1 MTKNEQVF
9 STDWLGRTLT
19 IKTGKLAKQANAAV
33 IVQYGDTVVLATVVQ
48 AKQERE
54 GIDHFPLM
62 VDFEER
68 LYAAGIIKG
77 SRWIKREGRPTD
89 DAILTGRMIDR
100 SIRPLFADESKN
112 EVQVIITVLSADQKN
127 DHDIVSLVAASAV
140 LSISGLNWN
149 GPIGGIRV
157 GRINNQF
164 IFNPTYEEREQS
176 DLDLIVAGTAKKVIM
191 IEAGAS
197 EIKED
202 EMFKAIQAGQKEL
215 QKSIE
220 LISSVV
226 KAIEDK
232 SPSASAVKAKKLL
245 SSEELEAEQEKEKI
259 FAQAQEWLDKNIKDV
274 LFDKI
279 YYTKGERK
287 AAVEVIKQGLDQ
299 YLFEQGVGKDRRE
312 QAVKHLVEK
321 AVEAE
326 VTKAILDN
334 KQRVDSRKLDEIR
347 DLNVEVST
355 LPRNHGSGLFSR
367 GETQVMSIITLG
379 PSGVEQMLEGIE
391 GTGTKRFMHHYNF
404 PPYSVGEVKFL
415 RGPGRRDIGH
425 GSLVEK
431 ALEPIIPAKEKFP
444 YTIRVVSETL
454 GSNGSSSMASTCAS
468 SLALMDAGVP
478 VKKAVAGIAMGLA
491 SNEDMSRW
499 EILTDIQDLEDGKGG
514 MDFKIIGT
522 GDGITAIQLDTK
534 TDGLTDEIIEKTLKQ
549 GLKARLEILQAMNQ
563 VIDKPCP
570 DLSPYAPR
578 IISFH
583 IDPERIREVIG
594 VGGKIINKI
603 IEETGVSID
612 IEDDGLV
619 MVCGV
624 EPGKTQQA
632 VEQIKNIVREFKAG
646 EIFTGKVVRL
656 MDFGAFVELTPGH
669 DGMVHVSELAPYR
682 VEKPSDFV
690 DVGDTVQV
698 KIKEID
704 EQSRV
709 NLTMKGLPEN
719 EHLWKDEKGKS
730 DGFSS
735 PRFNNSGGYNRYSPR
750 GGAGS
755 PRGGYNNNRGGF
767 RDRFSR
773 SDNSDNRDKFRR

>member
-33 IVQYGDTVVLATVVQ
+33 TVQYGDTVVLATVVQ

-54 GIDHFPLM
+54 GIDYFPLM

-100 SIRPLFADESKN
+100 SIRPLFNDESKN

-157 GRINNQF
+157 GRINNEF

-220 LISSVV
+220 LIQDLQKNVEAKHILPV
-226 KAIEDK
+226 KE
-232 SPSASAVKAKKLL
+232 KLIN
-245 SSEELEAEQEKEKI
+245 SEETEAEQEKEKI
-259 FAQAQEWLDKNIKDV
+259 FSQAQEWLNKNIKDV
-274 LFDKI
+274 LFDKT

-287 AAVEVIKQGLDQ
+287 AAVEVIKQELDK

-321 AVEAE
+321 SVEAE

-379 PSGVEQMLEGIE
+379 PPGVEQMLEGIE

-425 GSLVEK
+425 GSLTEK
-431 ALEPIIPAKEKFP
+431 AMEPIIPSKEKFP
-444 YTIRVVSETL
+444 YTIRIVSETL
-454 GSNGSSSMASTCAS
+454 GSNGSSSMASTCGS

-478 VKKAVAGIAMGLA
+478 IKKAVAGIAMGLA

-499 EILTDIQDLEDGKGG
+499 EILTDIQDLEDGQGG
-514 MDFKIIGT
+514 MDFKIAGT
-522 GDGITAIQLDTK
+522 KDGITVIQLDTK
-534 TDGLTDEIIEKTLKQ
+534 TDGLTPEIIEKALKQ
-549 GLKARLEILQAMNQ
+549 GLAARMEILKVMDQT
-563 VIDKPCP
+563 IDKPRP

-594 VGGKIINKI
+594 PGGKIINKI

-619 MVCGV
+619 CVCGI
-624 EPGKTQQA
+624 EPDKCKQA
-632 VEQIKNIVREFKAG
+632 VDQIKNIVREFKAG

-755 PRGGYNNNRGGF
+755 PRSGHNNNRGGF

-773 SDNSDNRDKFRR
+773 SDNRDNRDKFRR